1 MFNHMVMFRFP
12 DDEVAAAVIER
23 LHELADRLPQ
33 VEELIVGRD
42 QLHSERSFDVGML
55 MRFADRETFEAYEV
69 HPVHVEAATWID
81 DVATEAVAVDWLD

>member
-1 MFNHMVMFRFP
+1 MFTHMVMFRFP

-23 LHELADRLPQ
+23 LHELADTLPQ

-42 QLHSERSFDVGML
+42 QMHSKRSFDVGML
-55 MRFADRETFEAYEV
+55 MRFADREAFEAYEA

>member
-1 MFNHMVMFRFP
+1 MFNHMVVFRFP

-23 LHELADRLPQ
+23 LHELADRLPH

-55 MRFADRETFEAYEV
+55 MRFADREAFEAYEV

>member
-1 MFNHMVMFRFP
+1 MFTHMVMFRFP

-23 LHELADRLPQ
+23 LHELADTLPQ

-42 QLHSERSFDVGML
+42 QMRADRSFDGGML
-55 MRFADRETFEAYEV
+55 MRFADREAFEAYEA

>member
-1 MFNHMVMFRFP
+1 MFTHMVMFRFP

-23 LHELADRLPQ
+23 LHELADTLPQ

-42 QLHSERSFDVGML
+42 QMRADRSFDVGML
-55 MRFADRETFEAYEV
+55 MRFADREAFEAYEA